1 MSFEAPKGT
10 HDVLPREWP
19 HWQRVLEESERLCRA
34 YGYRRMAT
42 PTFEETELFARTS
55 GEASDIV
62 SKEMYSF
69 EDRGGRSL
77 TLRPEGTAQVC
88 RAYVEHGMHREPQ
101 PVKAW
106 MVAPMFRYAKPQKG
120 RYREFWQLNVE
131 AIGSGDPALDAEL
144 IALQAE
150 LLGRLGIET
159 TLLLNSIGDRACRPA
174 YLERLEAWL
183 DAHEAELDAEARQ
196 KRATSPLRV
205 FDTKNPKFA
214 SLLEHAPRIDET
226 LCDDCREHFAAVLEY
241 LDAYGVRYTLT
252 PRLVRGLDYYT
263 RTTFEFVAGGLGAQ
277 DTVSAGG
284 RYDYLVEAV
293 GGNPTPGVGFAT
305 GLERVVM
312 SLAESGESA
321 PEAGI
326 DVFFVLRAGADRTAV
341 VSEMAKLRPEF
352 ACDMDYAGRSEK
364 GQRTQASR
372 LGATWIVNVAGDSAS
387 VCRRSAQE
395 PEARR
400 EDSES
405 APIQVATSNVAEYI
419 REQEAENEVA

>member
-1 MSFEAPKGT
+1 MSFEAPRGT
-10 HDVLPREWP
+10 HDVLPADWP
-19 HWQRVLEESERLCRA
+19 RWQRVLDEAERLCRA
-34 YGYRRMAT
+34 YGYRRMVT

-77 TLRPEGTAQVC
+77 TLRPEATAQVC

-101 PVKAW
+101 PVKVW
-106 MVAPMFRYAKPQKG
+106 VTAPMFRYAKPQKG

-131 AIGSGDPALDAEL
+131 AIGSADPALDAEL

-174 YLERLEAWL
+174 YVERLEAWL
-183 DAHEAELDAEARQ
+183 DEHETELDGDARQ

-205 FDTKNPKFA
+205 FDTKNA
-214 SLLEHAPRIDET
+214 QLAALLEQAPRIDEA
-226 LCDDCREHFAAVLEY
+226 LCDDCREHFTLVRDY
-241 LDAYGVRYTLT
+241 LDGCGVAYTIA

-277 DTVSAGG
+277 DTISAGG
-284 RYDYLVEAV
+284 RYDYLVEAI
-293 GGNPTPGVGFAT
+293 GGDPIPGVGFAT

-312 SLAESGESA
+312 SLEERSEPASG
-321 PEAGI
+321 PEI
-326 DVFFVLRAGADRTAV
+326 DVFFAIAGTDARESRHEVVRAVMALRNAGISAELDFGGRSLNGQLKHAARFDPYITAV
-341 VSEMAKLRPEF
+341 VSGVVATLRKRH
-352 ACDMDYAGRSEK
+352 AGREQDETLSLDPPV
-364 GQRTQASR
+364 QLVSR
-372 LGATWIVNVAGDSAS
+372 
-387 VCRRSAQE
+387 
-395 PEARR
+395 
-400 EDSES
+400 
-405 APIQVATSNVAEYI
+405 IQQLVGSS
-419 REQEAENEVA
+419 REVA